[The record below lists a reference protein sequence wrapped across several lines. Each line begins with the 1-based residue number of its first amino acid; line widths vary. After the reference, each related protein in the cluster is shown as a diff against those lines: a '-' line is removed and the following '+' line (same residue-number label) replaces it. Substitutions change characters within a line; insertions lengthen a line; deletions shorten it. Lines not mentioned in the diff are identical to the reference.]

1 MVASGLGIT
10 VFPCSA
16 LTPKHQNTRL
26 VTIPFAKPIP
36 GRRVG
41 LAWRTGF
48 TRPQAIEAA
57 KRARNEIVA
66 VLHCL
71 PMQAAEPFD
80 SFSTHRRHCFEF
92 RFHVSSPR
100 FQVSGWENMK
110 LST

>member
-16 LTPKHQNTRL
+16 LTPKYQNTRL

-57 KRARNEIVA
+57 KRAI
-66 VLHCL
+66 
-71 PMQAAEPFD
+71 QALKVP
-80 SFSTHRRHCFEF
+80 
-92 RFHVSSPR
+92 
-100 FQVSGWENMK
+100 GLNMLK
-110 LST
+110 KETT